1 MTLKCTTTLI
11 NGKEIKLFESSY
23 KGINQAFPTVRQALL
38 YAHGYGADQAAELRY
53 QMKVRVD
60 E

>member
-1 MTLKCTTTLI
+1 MTLECTTTQI
-11 NGKEIKLFESSY
+11 NGKEIKLYSTSCN
-23 KGINQAFPTVRQALL
+23 GIKQSFPTVRQALL

>member
-1 MTLKCTTTLI
+1 MEMKCSKTEM
-11 NGKEIKLFESSY
+11 NGKTIRLFETSY
-23 KGINQAFPTVRQALL
+23 NGIKQSFPTVRQSLL

-53 QMKVRVD
+53 QMKVRAD

>member
-1 MTLKCTTTLI
+1 MEMKCSTMEM
-11 NGKEIKLFESSY
+11 NGKAIRLFETSY
-23 KGINQAFPTVRQALL
+23 KGIKQTFPTVRQALL
-38 YAHGYGADQAAELRY
+38 YAHGYGADQAADLRY